1 MPIYIIPDVYT
12 ERIPPTGAP
21 AALVGRGTIALVG
34 KFPKGPKNTLV
45 RAGNWEQFYPEFGG
59 LVIGSAAYDAY
70 MALKNLAAALYIVR
84 VEGTHATV
92 MIVDRQ
98 TPTPA
103 NKLKLTALV
112 DGEFANYAAGP
123 PKVGIEAIIADGTI
137 TNTFKLTLNYYYV
150 KRDVQQT
157 YTETFDNLSLDPEAT
172 RYFPTIINASSFL
185 VSAED
190 LAPANKTPPGHLPAT
205 GTYPL
210 AGGVE
215 PDYTGTSSPEGVDIF
230 EKEDDINIVIA
241 DKPGSVIRTLLI
253 DHCQKMKDRI
263 AVLSPEQYLDVDEV
277 CAIGDALDV
286 ERSTL
291 PYPWFEIYDPV
302 MGKTRDVC
310 SAAGVAGVIA
320 RIDPNLSA
328 CNHQVYGVLDLE
340 RILSRADLETLIT
353 SKISPIYW
361 WGTRG
366 IRLRENQTL
375 SSDPNRK
382 EVFRIRMEDFI
393 AETLEDN
400 LGWANSQPITED
412 FCKAVLGV
420 GQVTLRD
427 MQLSQMIEDFYVKRE
442 EATPRKFIVRYGVK
456 LYDIAKWII
465 NRIEV
470 GPDVVITRT

>member
-1 MPIYIIPDVYT
+1 MPIYTIPDVYT

-21 AALVGRGTIALVG
+21 AALVGRGTVALVG
-34 KFPKGPKNTLV
+34 KFPKGPLNTLV
-45 RAGNWEQFYPEFGG
+45 RAGNWEQFYPEFDG
-59 LVIGSAAYDAY
+59 LVVGSAAYDAY
-70 MALKNLAAALYIVR
+70 MVFKNLAAALYIVR
-84 VEGTHATV
+84 VQGVHALKT
-92 MIVDRQ
+92 IPDSQ
-98 TPTPA
+98 ITPA
-103 NKLKLTALV
+103 DKMKLIALV

-123 PKVGIEAIIADGTI
+123 PKTGIQAVIEAGTI

-157 YTETFDNLSLDPEAT
+157 YTEAFDNLSINPDAT

-185 VSAED
+185 VSAVD
-190 LAPANKTPPGHLPAT
+190 LAPANKTPPGHIPAV
-205 GTYPL
+205 GTYSL
-210 AGGVE
+210 AAGEE
-215 PDYTGTSSPEGVDIF
+215 PDYTGTSSPEGIDLL

-241 DKPGSVIRTLLI
+241 DKPGSIIRTMLI
-253 DHCQKMKDRI
+253 DHCQKMEDRI
-263 AVLSPEQYLDVDEV
+263 AVLSPEQYLDVDEA
-277 CAIGDALDV
+277 CAIGDALDF

-302 MGKTRDVC
+302 MKTTRDVC
-310 SAAGVAGVIA
+310 SAAGVAGVMA
-320 RIDPNLSA
+320 RIDPHLSA

-340 RILSRADLETLIT
+340 RILSRADLATLIG
-353 SKISPIYW
+353 SKISPVYW

-382 EVFRIRMEDFI
+382 EVFRIRMEDYI

-400 LGWANSQPITED
+400 LGWANSKPITED
-412 FCKAVLGV
+412 FCKAVLGI

-427 MQLSQMIEDFYVKRE
+427 MQLSQMIEDFYMKRE
-442 EATPRKFIVRYGVK
+442 EASPRKFIVRYGVK

-470 GPDVVITRT
+470 GPDVVIKRT